1 MIVVGFFVFFFFFF
15 SGFKIFFF
23 FFISQL
29 TIKALSWIVHLLP
42 VSIVRNSVLS
52 CVLFFLEIS

>member
-1 MIVVGFFVFFFFFF
+1 MIVVGFFLKIFL

-29 TIKALSWIVHLLP
+29 TTKALSWIAHLLP

-52 CVLFFLEIS
+52 CVLLFQEMS

>member
-1 MIVVGFFVFFFFFF
+1 
-15 SGFKIFFF
+15 
-23 FFISQL
+23 L

>member
-1 MIVVGFFVFFFFFF
+1 MIVVGFFLIFL

-23 FFISQL
+23 FISQL
-29 TIKALSWIVHLLP
+29 TTKALSWIAHLLP

-52 CVLFFLEIS
+52 CVLLFQEMS